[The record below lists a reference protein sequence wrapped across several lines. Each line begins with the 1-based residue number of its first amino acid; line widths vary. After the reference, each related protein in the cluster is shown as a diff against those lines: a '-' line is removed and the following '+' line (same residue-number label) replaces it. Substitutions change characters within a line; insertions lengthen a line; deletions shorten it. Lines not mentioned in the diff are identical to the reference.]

1 MKNKRHEAILEIIR
15 TKDIT
20 TQEELQGELRN
31 RGFEVTQAT
40 VSRDI
45 RRLQLVKRQLAG
57 GKSAYSVAESN
68 KNQETERLMRVLQDS
83 VLNVDSAQ
91 NILVIKTQSGMAMA
105 AAAAIDNISYANIMG
120 CIAGDDTIIAVF
132 KTSEDA
138 LNSCMNLR
146 HDLRL

>member
-40 VSRDI
+40 VSRE
-45 RRLQLVKRQLAG
+45 
-57 GKSAYSVAESN
+57 YSVAESN

-83 VLNVDSAQ
+83 ILNVDSAQ

>member
-57 GKSAYSVAESN
+57 GKSVYSVAESN

-83 VLNVDSAQ
+83 ILNVDSAQ

-105 AAAAIDNISYANIMG
+105 AAAAIDNIS
-120 CIAGDDTIIAVF
+120 
-132 KTSEDA
+132 
-138 LNSCMNLR
+138 
-146 HDLRL
+146 